1 MTWPLRQKWFWM
13 LFLMLLAMV
22 FGAFA
27 VVFLI
32 ATLSP
37 TSLFLTL
44 IAVLIIWMVFRS
56 YRKWV
61 ASKPDEEHGR
71 SEQQSREQS

>member
-1 MTWPLRQKWFWM
+1 
-13 LFLMLLAMV
+13 MV
-22 FGAFA
+22 LGAFV
-27 VVFLI
+27 VVFVI

-44 IAVLIIWMVFRS
+44 IAVLVVWLVFRS

-61 ASKPDEEHGR
+61 ASKLDEENGP
-71 SEQQSREQS
+71 SEQQHTRTVTNT